1 MAEQN
6 DQTLSFSERCG
17 QFLTQHRKPIVIIL
31 GAICAVVAIALIVSA
46 LTIRSAKNASVE
58 TEAIISEWTDLRNKN
73 AEDMAAKEDVQ
84 QMVIL
89 MPHSEH
95 TQRLEKFIHS
105 ARIGKRHSVLIKK
118 QERHCPKLI
127 PPVSPT
133 LMQQPVPT
141 NYNSM
146 TRHWNCTPYRR
157 VTTTFRLNRER
168 CLISVGLK
176 KALPIRIKP

>member
-73 AEDMAAKEDVQ
+73 AEDMAAKEDVLVEKLEKQ
-84 QMVIL
+84 AAANGHTYAAFRAYTTLGEIYTLRKDWEKAANALNDGRKYRYMMVFDQ
-89 MPHSEH
+89 E
-95 TQRLEKFIHS
+95 RLEGAYDVAAMLDLLRS
-105 ARIGKRHSVLIKK
+105 L
-118 QERHCPKLI
+118 
-127 PPVSPT
+127 
-133 LMQQPVPT
+133 
-141 NYNSM
+141 
-146 TRHWNCTPYRR
+146 
-157 VTTTFRLNRER
+157 
-168 CLISVGLK
+168 
-176 KALPIRIKP
+176 